1 MRNSLITSLRASSL
15 LPYCLAGTSLLGACD
30 WVDSTGSQGA
40 EQPVTEVFIDDA
52 LVSGPIELREQVS
65 TRIVPSRITEI
76 AIDQTFTWSDA
87 PVEQGKLDVCA
98 NVNGFD
104 MAIAADSLLDACTD
118 PTQCEF
124 EFLRQSTEDGATEF
138 SLQAPVLKASVGLKY
153 ALTVED
159 SDGRTSTDEL
169 DFCLTAINDEPIAN
183 DDTYVVIEGTRL
195 VVGAGDDNLLS
206 NDSDDIDVSNTEFR
220 IQPVPSIAPMHAA
233 FFELNPDGSFSYES
247 TLTDIRADQ
256 LDSFEY
262 ELSDGVYISKA
273 QVTLRVVTS
282 NQAPELIDDIPV
294 LMATE
299 GDAFIENLAL
309 YFVDPE
315 DNDLTFSF
323 SEDDELPSDG
333 SLLLSEDGL
342 FSGIPGEDDVGSY
355 VLTLIASD
363 GGRETEALV
372 TLEIDAAPVVPL
384 NNPPVYEEDTVFDQI
399 ILLGRSIRPI
409 EPVFIDPDGDEL
421 TYNVIGTSSLPE
433 GVEIDED
440 TGEISGEPTRRT
452 WVRNLRVEATDP
464 FGASDISEPF
474 FIRVR

>member
-1 MRNSLITSLRASSL
+1 MSNSLINSLRASFLPPFCL
-15 LPYCLAGTSLLGACD
+15 LGTLFLGACD
-30 WVDSTGSQGA
+30 WVDSTGNQGA

-52 LVSGPIELREQVS
+52 LVSGPIAIGEQGL

-76 AIDQTFTWSDA
+76 AVDQTFTWSDA
-87 PVEQGKLDVCA
+87 PIEQGKLDVCA

-124 EFLRQSTEDGATEF
+124 EFLQQNTEDGATEF

-153 ALTVED
+153 GLTVED
-159 SDGRTSTDEL
+159 EDGRSSTEEL
-169 DFCLTAINDEPIAN
+169 DFCLTAFNEEPVAN

-195 VVGAGDDNLLS
+195 VVGAGDNSLLS

-220 IQPVPSIAPMHAA
+220 IQPVPSIEPMHAA

-247 TLTDIRADQ
+247 SLTGIRADQ

-323 SEDDELPSDG
+323 AEDDELPSDG

-355 VLTLIASD
+355 SLTLIASD
-363 GGRETEALV
+363 GGRETEAVV

-384 NNPPVYEEDTVFDQI
+384 NNPPEYEEDSVFDQI
-399 ILLGRSIRPI
+399 ILLGRTIRPI

-421 TYNVIGTSSLPE
+421 TYSVIGTSSLPT
-433 GVEIDED
+433 GVEIDEE
-440 TGEISGEPTRRT
+440 TGVISGEPTRRT

-464 FGASDISEPF
+464 FGDSDISEPF